1 MSFTRFVQSTL
12 VVAVFAVGCAQEPP
26 KLSAR
31 LAYPHELVTLDPH
44 AHADAVTEAV
54 MSAVYE
60 SLVGFEPGLPVRP
73 GLADRWT
80 TPDDSTWRIHVR
92 DGVRFH
98 DGSRLMPEDVVASIE
113 RARAIGVLGHQ
124 LDEIDVVRV
133 VENEERTIEIST
145 VRPAPLLLTQ
155 LESVAILPRDFDP
168 SEPVGTGPFQWR
180 DGTVQGP
187 VLLERWGDYWAKAPD
202 FDEISIVFVS
212 LLEELV
218 ELLEQQQL
226 DVVTSVSMDYVI
238 NREPK
243 PPWRV
248 AALPAVATTYLGV
261 NVTRPPLDDLRV
273 REAIDD
279 VIDRRR
285 LVADLYPMG
294 TAIPATSLVPP
305 EVYGFS
311 PAQRLHSPDLDRA
324 RELLAEAGIVPGTRL
339 RLDYQGRYAFMIGAL
354 VDALAE
360 VGLQVEPRR
369 HAYETFY
376 RRIEDADNELF
387 LFSWNFRVADAA
399 PFLEAIVHSRDPLV
413 GWGNF
418 NGAAVSDPALD
429 RLIEQAVH
437 ETQSEVRH
445 EMLQMLLTDVAMEHA
460 YLPLFQP
467 AVFAMV
473 REPFDVVGRKL
484 RPQDVR
490 LR

>member
-1 MSFTRFVQSTL
+1 
-12 VVAVFAVGCAQEPP
+12 
-26 KLSAR
+26 
-31 LAYPHELVTLDPH
+31 
-44 AHADAVTEAV
+44 

-113 RARAIGVLGHQ
+113 RARSIGVLGHQ
-124 LDEIDVVRV
+124 LDEIEHLRILEDDA
-133 VENEERTIEIST
+133 RTIEIST
-145 VRPAPLLLTQ
+145 VKPAPLLLTQ
-155 LESVAILPRDFDP
+155 LESVAIVPSDFDP
-168 SEPVGTGPFQWR
+168 AIPVGTGPFRWR
-180 DGTVQGP
+180 DGSVQGP
-187 VLLERWGDYWAKAPD
+187 VLLERWEDYWAKAPD
-202 FDEISIVFVS
+202 FDEINIVFVS

-218 ELLEQQQL
+218 ELLEQQRL
-226 DVVTSVSMDYVI
+226 DVVISVSMDYVTD
-238 NREPK
+238 REPK
-243 PPWRV
+243 PPWSV
-248 AALPAVATTYLGV
+248 VALPTVATTYLGI
-261 NVTRPPLDDLRV
+261 NLTRPPLDDLRV

-285 LVADLYPMG
+285 LVADLYPNG

-311 PAQRLHSPDLDRA
+311 PAQRLHGPDLDRA
-324 RELLAEAGIVPGTRL
+324 RRLLAEAGIAPGTRL

-376 RRIEDADNELF
+376 RRIEEAENELF

-399 PFLEAIVHSRDPLV
+399 PFLEAIVHSRDPLL

-418 NGAAVSDPALD
+418 NGAAVSDPSLD
-429 RLIEQAVH
+429 RLIEQAGH
-437 ETQSEVRH
+437 ETQSELRH
-445 EMLQMLLTDVAMEHA
+445 EMLQMVLNDVAMAHA
-460 YLPLFQP
+460 YLPLLQP
-467 AVFAMV
+467 AVFALV
-473 REPFDVVGRKL
+473 REPFDIVGRKL
-484 RPQDVR
+484 RPQD
-490 LR
+490 LRPR